1 MPAEQRQYISVM
13 SVPAAVAT
21 APAVMQQ
28 ELGILRPM
36 LCRLCCLTDVSL
48 SILSS
53 NCAHCSEIIDAMW
66 APSKYDLVYP
76 LSYLFTFTIA
86 APHSML
92 VQLAYPKEN
101 LAQGARPTTPQLLM
115 IRGL

>member
-1 MPAEQRQYISVM
+1 
-13 SVPAAVAT
+13 
-21 APAVMQQ
+21 
-28 ELGILRPM
+28 
-36 LCRLCCLTDVSL
+36 
-48 SILSS
+48 
-53 NCAHCSEIIDAMW
+53 MW

-86 APHSML
+86 APISML

-115 IRGL
+115 TRVLHLHTGPLSQTRVVRNPCESMS